1 MLRAEVKLTG
11 VNRSDAGVTKA
22 ESDAQLAAYREL
34 ITDTKKQN
42 FFIVT
47 HDNKEI
53 HMKGYKPT
61 YSYTN

>member
-34 ITDTKKQN
+34 ITDTKKQTSLLLLM
-42 FFIVT
+42 IIR
-47 HDNKEI
+47 KSI
-53 HMKGYKPT
+53 
-61 YSYTN
+61 